1 MGSAPRQGN
10 ANDHAR
16 AALRDSRPTRALI
29 ASGRSQALILPFP
42 GTCQWVP
49 AVAEAGGKLYTFHL
63 EAVCMC
69 LFFLSFYACGP
80 ARGGE
85 ADGLLLGFFWR
96 LLSFVYRH
104 RIYLGIC
111 EPDTRHSTALART
124 RPPADPLPVINEIHA
139 HNMLAGLA
147 ISPQTPAS
155 RITDAAFAAAD
166 MILVM
171 TVHPGKGGQK
181 FMPEC
186 LEKVKE
192 LRARFGWDKDVQV
205 DGGVGPGNICQ
216 CAQAGTL
223 HPLSFRRFMGV
234 GADGERQ
241 AQTSSSPGHPYSRPT
256 SRQK

>member
-1 MGSAPRQGN
+1 MAKAIISPSVLASDLSNLTQECKRMIAEGADWLHMDVMDGHFVPNITMGAP
-10 ANDHAR
+10 
-16 AALRDSRPTRALI
+16 
-29 ASGRSQALILPFP
+29 ILSCVKKGVPEIFMDCHMMVADP
-42 GTCQWVP
+42 IKWVP

-63 EAVCMC
+63 EAV
-69 LFFLSFYACGP
+69 S
-80 ARGGE
+80 
-85 ADGLLLGFFWR
+85 
-96 LLSFVYRH
+96 
-104 RIYLGIC
+104 
-111 EPDTRHSTALART
+111 
-124 RPPADPLPVINEIHA
+124 DPLPVINEIHS

-216 CAQAGTL
+216 CAQAGSNVIVAGTSVFSADKPAEVISTL
-223 HPLSFRRFMGV
+223 RKAV
-234 GADGERQ
+234 DDAIAER
-241 AQTSSSPGHPYSRPT
+241 
-256 SRQK
+256 RQKQ